1 MSETRLEAKIFPRVV
16 LLNALPLNAI
26 PKDYFAILCKRT
38 SIEAIA
44 DIVKHS
50 MKVENYIR
58 HESTVRLLSKLLNIE
73 LKPSAGLYT
82 YRDFDVLAII
92 TLKKPQRG
100 QEVEVKEEDLD
111 YYMCIVQDYFA
122 ISGVQKETEKKEGS

>member
-1 MSETRLEAKIFPRVV
+1 MSETMLEAKIFPRVV

-38 SIEAIA
+38 DIEAIA
-44 DIVKHS
+44 DIVRYS
-50 MKVENYIR
+50 LKVENYIR
-58 HESTVRLLSKLLNIE
+58 HESTVKLLSKLLNIE
-73 LKPSAGLYT
+73 LKPSADLYT

-100 QEVEVKEEDLD
+100 QEVEVKLEDLD
-111 YYMCIVQDYFA
+111 YYMCIVQEQQY
-122 ISGVQKETEKKEGS
+122 GS